1 MNENKS
7 SYFLCVRNR
16 GYAASLR
23 LRTVFQSL
31 GDAEAEAH
39 GMLRIVDE
47 LGEDYLFP
55 AAFFVPIEIPESAT
69 HAFAG
74 APFVF

>member
-23 LRTVFQSL
+23 LRTVYQSI

-69 HAFAG
+69 QVFAG
-74 APFVF
+74 AA